1 MNLIGILEQPRIPE
15 SAPLSKEVRNW
26 LSARGVPSWT
36 AAPVDDEDL
45 NAPLEGTSLLI
56 VLGGDGS
63 TLRAARWSVPY
74 GIPLFVIN
82 VGRVGFLSE
91 ATPENWPDKLERLLR
106 GEYWIE
112 RRLLLHAEL
121 WRGDT
126 FLLPFTALNEVVIG
140 RGAQARVIHLH
151 LHVDGDLVTTYIA
164 DALIIATPTGSTAY
178 AMAAG
183 GPLMPP
189 QLQNLVIVPVA
200 AHLSLNRSLV
210 LHENARISIGVE
222 VSHEAYLTADGQK
235 STPVQDGDE
244 IIITKNDQVCHFAR
258 IESAGYFYRR
268 LMGRL
273 GFSWPH
279 LGIGPSRDD
288 KSTVSDTSLI

>member
-1 MNLIGILEQPRIPE
+1 MKLVGILQQPRIAE
-15 SAPLSKEVRNW
+15 SGPLGDVVRDW
-26 LSARGVPSWT
+26 LTARGVPSWT
-36 AAPVDDEDL
+36 AAPLDDESLDM
-45 NAPLEGTSLLI
+45 PLEGTSLVI

-63 TLRAARWSVPY
+63 TLRAARWTVPY
-74 GIPLFVIN
+74 GVPIFGIN

-91 ATPENWPDKLERLLR
+91 ATPDNWPQKLESVLG

-121 WRGDT
+121 WRSGA
-126 FLLPFTALNEVVIG
+126 LLEQFTALNEVVIG

-151 LHVDGDLVTTYIA
+151 LRVDDDLVTTYIA
-164 DALIIATPTGSTAY
+164 DALIVATPTGSTAY
-178 AMAAG
+178 SMAAG

-210 LHENARISIGVE
+210 LHEDARIAIQVE
-222 VSHEAYLTADGQK
+222 MGHEAFLTADGQK

-244 IIITKNDQVCHFAR
+244 VVITKNERTCSFAR
-258 IESAGYFYRR
+258 VESPGYFYRR

-279 LGIGPSRDD
+279 LNIGQNRDGRA
-288 KSTVSDTSLI
+288 

>member
-1 MNLIGILEQPRIPE
+1 MNLVGIIQQPRIPE
-15 SAPLSKEVRNW
+15 SAPLAEKVQDW
-26 LSARGVPSWT
+26 LTARGVSSWM
-36 AAPVDDEDL
+36 AVPEDDGDL
-45 NAPLEGTSLLI
+45 NAPLERTSLVI

-63 TLRAARWSVPY
+63 TLRTARLTVPY
-74 GIPLFVIN
+74 GVPIFGIN

-91 ATPENWPDKLERLLR
+91 ATPDNWPEKLERVLR

-121 WRGDT
+121 WRDGH
-126 FLLPFTALNEVVIG
+126 LISPFSALNEVVIG

-151 LHVDGDLVTTYIA
+151 LRVDDDLVTTYIA
-164 DALIIATPTGSTAY
+164 DALIVSTPTGSTAY
-178 AMAAG
+178 SMAAG

-210 LHENARISIGVE
+210 LHENARIAIRVE
-222 VSHEAYLTADGQK
+222 MGHEAFLTADGQK

-244 IIITKNDQVCHFAR
+244 IIITRNERTCSFAR
-258 IESAGYFYRR
+258 VESPGYFYRR

-279 LGIGPSRDD
+279 LNIGQSRDGR
-288 KSTVSDTSLI
+288 S

>member
-15 SAPLSKEVRNW
+15 SAPLAQEVRAW
-26 LSARGVPSWT
+26 LAERGVASWT
-36 AAPVDDEDL
+36 AAPMDDEDL
-45 NAPLEGTSLLI
+45 IVPLEGTSLLI

-63 TLRAARWSVPY
+63 TLRAARWTVPY
-74 GIPLFVIN
+74 GVPIFGIN

-91 ATPENWPDKLERLLR
+91 ATPDNWPEKLERVLR

-121 WRGDT
+121 WRDGQ
-126 FLLPFTALNEVVIG
+126 LLAPFAALNEVVIG

-151 LHVDGDLVTTYIA
+151 LRVDDDLVTTYIA
-164 DALIIATPTGSTAY
+164 DALIVATPTGSTAY
-178 AMAAG
+178 SMAAG

-210 LHENARISIGVE
+210 LHEDARISIQVE
-222 VSHEAYLTADGQK
+222 MGHEAFLTADGQK

-244 IIITKNDQVCHFAR
+244 VIITKNDRACSFAR
-258 IESAGYFYRR
+258 VESPGYFYRR

-279 LGIGPSRDD
+279 LSIGPSRDARG
-288 KSTVSDTSLI
+288 

>member
-1 MNLIGILEQPRIPE
+1 MNLVGILEQPRIPE
-15 SAPLSKEVRNW
+15 SAPLANVVRDW
-26 LSARGVPSWT
+26 LAERGVDYWT

-45 NAPLEGTSLLI
+45 DAPLDGTSLLV

-63 TLRAARWSVPY
+63 TLRAARWTVPY
-74 GIPLFVIN
+74 GVPIFGIN

-91 ATPENWPDKLERLLR
+91 ATPDNWPEKLERVLR

-121 WRGDT
+121 WREGQ
-126 FLLPFTALNEVVIG
+126 LVAPFSALNEVVIG

-151 LHVDGDLVTTYIA
+151 LRVDGDLVTTYIA

-178 AMAAG
+178 SMAAG

-189 QLQNLVIVPVA
+189 QLQNLVVVPVA

-210 LHENARISIGVE
+210 LHENARIAIRV
-222 VSHEAYLTADGQK
+222 
-235 STPVQDGDE
+235 
-244 IIITKNDQVCHFAR
+244 
-258 IESAGYFYRR
+258 
-268 LMGRL
+268 
-273 GFSWPH
+273 
-279 LGIGPSRDD
+279 
-288 KSTVSDTSLI
+288 

>member
-1 MNLIGILEQPRIPE
+1 MDLVGILQQPRIPE
-15 SAPLSKEVRNW
+15 SVPLAAQLRGW
-26 LSARGVPSWT
+26 LAERDVPSWT
-36 AAPVDDEDL
+36 AAPVDDDDL
-45 NAPLEGTSLLI
+45 PQPLDGTSLLV

-63 TLRAARWSVPY
+63 TLRAARWTVPFGVPIF
-74 GIPLFVIN
+74 GINI
-82 VGRVGFLSE
+82 GRVGFLSE
-91 ATPENWPDKLERLLR
+91 ATPDNWPEKLERVLQ
-106 GEYWIE
+106 GDYWTE
-112 RRLLLHAEL
+112 RRMLLNAEL
-121 WRGDT
+121 WRDGA
-126 FLLPFTALNEVVIG
+126 LLKPFTALNEVVIG

-151 LHVDGDLVTTYIA
+151 LRVDGDLVTTYIA
-164 DALIIATPTGSTAY
+164 DALIVATPTGSTAY

-210 LHENARISIGVE
+210 LHENARIAIQVE
-222 VSHEAYLTADGQK
+222 MGHEAFLTADGQQ

-244 IIITKNDQVCHFAR
+244 IVITKNERTCCFAR
-258 IESAGYFYRR
+258 VESPGYFYRR

-279 LGIGPSRDD
+279 LNIGQSRDRA
-288 KSTVSDTSLI
+288 

>member
-1 MNLIGILEQPRIPE
+1 MNAVGILQQPRIPE
-15 SAPLSKEVRNW
+15 SAPLAEAVGEW
-26 LSARGVPSWT
+26 LAARGVASWV
-36 AAPVDDEDL
+36 AGPVDDEPPDPRL
-45 NAPLEGTSLLI
+45 DGASLLV

-63 TLRAARWSVPY
+63 TLRAARWTVPH
-74 GIPLFVIN
+74 GVPIFGIN

-91 ATPENWPDKLERLLR
+91 ATPEDWPEKLERVLS

-121 WRGDT
+121 WRGDMLVEA
-126 FLLPFTALNEVVIG
+126 FMALNEVVIG

-151 LHVDGDLVTTYIA
+151 LRVDDDLVTTYIA
-164 DALIIATPTGSTAY
+164 DALIVATPTGSTAY
-178 AMAAG
+178 SLAAG

-200 AHLSLNRSLV
+200 AHLSLNRPLV
-210 LHENARISIGVE
+210 LHENAHITIQVE
-222 VSHEAYLTADGQK
+222 MGHEAYLTADGQK
-235 STPVQDGDE
+235 STPVQDGDK
-244 IIITKNDQVCHFAR
+244 IVITKHQRTCSFVR
-258 IESAGYFYRR
+258 VESSGYFYRR

-279 LGIGPSRDD
+279 LNLGQPRDGR
-288 KSTVSDTSLI
+288 S

>member
-1 MNLIGILEQPRIPE
+1 MDLVGILQQPRIPE
-15 SAPLSKEVRNW
+15 SVPLAAQLRGW
-26 LSARGVPSWT
+26 LAERDVPSWT
-36 AAPVDDEDL
+36 AAPVDDDDL
-45 NAPLEGTSLLI
+45 PQPLDGTSLLV

-63 TLRAARWSVPY
+63 TLRAARWTVPFGVPIF
-74 GIPLFVIN
+74 GINI
-82 VGRVGFLSE
+82 GRVGFLSE
-91 ATPENWPDKLERLLR
+91 ATPDNWPEKLERVLQ
-106 GEYWIE
+106 GDYWTE
-112 RRLLLHAEL
+112 RRMLLNAEL
-121 WRGDT
+121 WREGA
-126 FLLPFTALNEVVIG
+126 LLKPFTALNEVVIG

-151 LHVDGDLVTTYIA
+151 LRVDGDLVTTYIA
-164 DALIIATPTGSTAY
+164 DALIVATPTGSTAY

-210 LHENARISIGVE
+210 LHENARIAIQVE
-222 VSHEAYLTADGQK
+222 MGHEAFLTADGQQ

-244 IIITKNDQVCHFAR
+244 IVITKNERTCCFAR
-258 IESAGYFYRR
+258 VESPGYFYRR

-279 LGIGPSRDD
+279 LNIGQSRDRA
-288 KSTVSDTSLI
+288 

>member
-1 MNLIGILEQPRIPE
+1 MKLVGLLQQPRIPG
-15 SAPLSKEVRNW
+15 SAPLAEEVQQW
-26 LSARGVPSWT
+26 LTARGIRTWL
-36 AAPVDDEDL
+36 AAPMDDGDL
-45 NAPLEGTSLLI
+45 DAPLADTSLVI
-56 VLGGDGS
+56 ILGGDGS
-63 TLRAARWSVPY
+63 TLRAARWTVPY
-74 GIPLFVIN
+74 GVPLFGIN

-91 ATPENWPDKLERLLR
+91 STPEDWPEKLERIL
-106 GEYWIE
+106 GGDYWIE
-112 RRLLLHAEL
+112 RRLLLNAEL
-121 WRGDT
+121 WRDGH
-126 FLLPFTALNEVVIG
+126 LVEPFTALNEVVIG

-151 LHVDGDLVTTYIA
+151 LRVDGDLVTTYIA

-178 AMAAG
+178 SMAAG

-210 LHENARISIGVE
+210 LHENARIAIQVE
-222 VSHEAYLTADGQK
+222 MGHEAFLTADGQQ

-244 IIITKNDQVCHFAR
+244 IVITKNERTCCFAR
-258 IESAGYFYRR
+258 VESPGYFYRR

-279 LGIGPSRDD
+279 LNIGQSRDRA
-288 KSTVSDTSLI
+288 

>member
-1 MNLIGILEQPRIPE
+1 MNLVGILEQPRIPE
-15 SAPLSKEVRNW
+15 SAPLASVVREW
-26 LSARGVPSWT
+26 LAARGVDYWT

-45 NAPLEGTSLLI
+45 DVPLDGTSLLV

-63 TLRAARWSVPY
+63 TLRAARWTVPY
-74 GIPLFVIN
+74 GVPIFGIN

-91 ATPENWPDKLERLLR
+91 ATPDNWPEKLERVLR

-121 WRGDT
+121 WRDGQ
-126 FLLPFTALNEVVIG
+126 LVAPFSALNEVVIG

-151 LHVDGDLVTTYIA
+151 LRVDGDLVTTYIA

-178 AMAAG
+178 SMAAG

-189 QLQNLVIVPVA
+189 QLQNLVVVPVA

-210 LHENARISIGVE
+210 LHENARIAIRVE
-222 VSHEAYLTADGQK
+222 MGHEAFLTADGQK

-244 IIITKNDQVCHFAR
+244 VVITRNERTCSFAR
-258 IESAGYFYRR
+258 VESSGYFYRR

-279 LGIGPSRDD
+279 LNIGPSRGY
-288 KSTVSDTSLI
+288 KA

>member
-1 MNLIGILEQPRIPE
+1 MKLVGLLQQPRISE
-15 SAPLSKEVRNW
+15 SAPLADQVRDW
-26 LSARGVPSWT
+26 LAERGIPSWT
-36 AAPVDDEDL
+36 ASPMNDEDL
-45 NAPLEGTSLLI
+45 DAPLEETSLVI
-56 VLGGDGS
+56 ILGGDGS
-63 TLRAARWSVPY
+63 TLRAARWTVPY
-74 GIPLFVIN
+74 GVPLFGIN

-91 ATPENWPDKLERLLR
+91 STPENWPEKLEKILR
-106 GEYWIE
+106 GDYWIE

-121 WRGDT
+121 WRDERLVG
-126 FLLPFTALNEVVIG
+126 PFTALNEVVIG

-151 LHVDGDLVTTYIA
+151 LRVDGDLVTTYIA

-189 QLQNLVIVPVA
+189 QLQNFVIVPVA
-200 AHLSLNRSLV
+200 AHLSLNRPLV
-210 LHENARISIGVE
+210 LHENARIAIQVE
-222 VSHEAYLTADGQK
+222 MGHEAFLTADGQK

-244 IIITKNDQVCHFAR
+244 VIITKNERTCSFAR
-258 IESAGYFYRR
+258 VESSGYFYRR

-279 LGIGPSRDD
+279 LNIGQSRDGRA
-288 KSTVSDTSLI
+288 

>member
-1 MNLIGILEQPRIPE
+1 MNLIGILQQPRIPE
-15 SAPLSKEVRNW
+15 SAPLAGEVREW
-26 LSARGVPSWT
+26 LTARGVPSWT
-36 AAPVDDEDL
+36 AAPLDDGDL
-45 NAPLEGTSLLI
+45 DAPLVGTSLVVI
-56 VLGGDGS
+56 LGGDGS
-63 TLRAARWSVPY
+63 TLRAARWTIPY
-74 GIPLFVIN
+74 GVPIFGIN

-91 ATPENWPDKLERLLR
+91 ATPENWPEKLDRVLR

-112 RRLLLHAEL
+112 RRLLLNAEL
-121 WRGDT
+121 WRDGQ
-126 FLLPFTALNEVVIG
+126 LIEPFTALNEVVIG

-151 LHVDGDLVTTYIA
+151 LWVDGDLVTTYIA
-164 DALIIATPTGSTAY
+164 DALIVATPTGSTAY

-210 LHENARISIGVE
+210 LHEDARITIRVE
-222 VSHEAYLTADGQK
+222 MGHEAYLTADGQK
-235 STPVQDGDE
+235 STPVKDGDE
-244 IIITKNDQVCHFAR
+244 VIITKHERTCSFAR
-258 IESAGYFYRR
+258 VESSGYFYRR

-279 LGIGPSRDD
+279 LNIGQNRDGR
-288 KSTVSDTSLI
+288 V

>member
-1 MNLIGILEQPRIPE
+1 MDLVGILQQPRIPE
-15 SAPLSKEVRNW
+15 SVPLAEQLRGW
-26 LSARGVPSWT
+26 LAERDVPSWT
-36 AAPVDDEDL
+36 AAPVDDDDL
-45 NAPLEGTSLLI
+45 PQPLDGTSLLV

-63 TLRAARWSVPY
+63 TLRAARWTVPFGVPIF
-74 GIPLFVIN
+74 GINI
-82 VGRVGFLSE
+82 GRVGFLSE
-91 ATPENWPDKLERLLR
+91 ATPDNWPEKLERVLQ
-106 GEYWIE
+106 GDYWTE
-112 RRLLLHAEL
+112 RRMLLNAEL
-121 WRGDT
+121 WRDGA
-126 FLLPFTALNEVVIG
+126 LLKPFTALNEVVIG

-151 LHVDGDLVTTYIA
+151 LRVDGDLVTTYIA
-164 DALIIATPTGSTAY
+164 DALIVATPTGSTAY

-210 LHENARISIGVE
+210 LHENARIAIQVE
-222 VSHEAYLTADGQK
+222 MGHEAFLTADGQQ

-244 IIITKNDQVCHFAR
+244 IVITKNERTCCFAR
-258 IESAGYFYRR
+258 VESPGYFYRR

-279 LGIGPSRDD
+279 LNIGQSRDRA
-288 KSTVSDTSLI
+288 

>member
-1 MNLIGILEQPRIPE
+1 MNLVGILEQPRIPE
-15 SAPLSKEVRNW
+15 SAPLAKVVRDW

-36 AAPVDDEDL
+36 AAPLDDEDL
-45 NAPLEGTSLLI
+45 HAPLAGTSLLI

-63 TLRAARWSVPY
+63 TLRAARWTVPY
-74 GIPLFVIN
+74 GVPIFGIN

-91 ATPENWPDKLERLLR
+91 ATPENWPEKLERLFN

-121 WRGDT
+121 WRDGQ
-126 FLLPFTALNEVVIG
+126 FVAPFSALNEVVIG

-151 LHVDGDLVTTYIA
+151 LRVDGDLVTTYIA
-164 DALIIATPTGSTAY
+164 DALIVATPTGSTAY
-178 AMAAG
+178 SMAAG
-183 GPLMPP
+183 GPLLPP

-210 LHENARISIGVE
+210 LHEDAQISIRVE
-222 VSHEAYLTADGQK
+222 MSHEAFLTADGQK
-235 STPVQDGDE
+235 STPVLDGDE
-244 IIITKNDQVCHFAR
+244 VVITKNERSCSFAR
-258 IESAGYFYRR
+258 VESSGYFYRR

-279 LGIGPSRDD
+279 LSIGPSRDD
-288 KSTVSDTSLI
+288 KV

>member
-15 SAPLSKEVRNW
+15 SGPLAEVVREW
-26 LSARGVPSWT
+26 LTARGVSSWT
-36 AAPVDDEDL
+36 AAPMDDDDL
-45 NAPLEGTSLLI
+45 DAPLDGTSLVV

-63 TLRAARWSVPY
+63 TLRAARWTIPY
-74 GIPLFVIN
+74 GVPIFGIN

-91 ATPENWPDKLERLLR
+91 ATPENWPEKLERVLR
-106 GEYWIE
+106 GDYWIE
-112 RRLLLHAEL
+112 RRLLLNAEL
-121 WRGDT
+121 WRDGQ
-126 FLLPFTALNEVVIG
+126 LVEPFTALNEVVIG

-151 LHVDGDLVTTYIA
+151 LRVDDDLVTTYIA
-164 DALIIATPTGSTAY
+164 DALIVATPTGSTAY

-210 LHENARISIGVE
+210 LHEDARIAIQVE
-222 VSHEAYLTADGQK
+222 MGHEAYLTADGQK
-235 STPVQDGDE
+235 STPVEDGDE
-244 IIITKNDQVCHFAR
+244 VIITKNERTCSFAR
-258 IESAGYFYRR
+258 VESSGYFYRR

-279 LGIGPSRDD
+279 LNIGQNRDGRA
-288 KSTVSDTSLI
+288 

>member
-1 MNLIGILEQPRIPE
+1 MDLVGILQQPRIPD
-15 SAPLSKEVRNW
+15 SAPLATEVRDW

-36 AAPVDDEDL
+36 AAPIDDETLD
-45 NAPLEGTSLLI
+45 APLDGTSLLL

-63 TLRAARWSVPY
+63 TLRAARWTVPY
-74 GIPLFVIN
+74 GVPIFGIN

-91 ATPENWPDKLERLLR
+91 ATPENWPEKLERVLR

-121 WRGDT
+121 WRDGQ
-126 FLLPFTALNEVVIG
+126 LIAPFSALNEVVVG

-151 LHVDGDLVTTYIA
+151 LRVDDDLVTTYIA

-178 AMAAG
+178 SMAAG

-189 QLQNLVIVPVA
+189 QLQNLVVVPVA

-210 LHENARISIGVE
+210 LHENARISIQVE
-222 VSHEAYLTADGQK
+222 MGHEAFLTADGQR
-235 STPVQDGDE
+235 STPVQDGDR
-244 IIITKNDQVCHFAR
+244 IVITKNERACSFAR
-258 IESAGYFYRR
+258 VESSGYFYRR

-279 LGIGPSRDD
+279 LNIGPSRED
-288 KSTVSDTSLI
+288 KA